1 MRFFVVVSAHDVMS
15 HRLLNPC
22 SVFMKSNSVVGC
34 TSCVLL
40 YLRTTK
46 RSTFCSKAPLPPV
59 LSTLQS
65 RRHGKIYLHLVSNA
79 GEWRANTRHG
89 RGAAEFRDGS
99 RFRGQWE
106 SDMWLQSEADPR
118 LSRLGGSGLRRAAV
132 GVPAMV
138 MIEVHGL
145 HNLMYT

>member
-15 HRLLNPC
+15 HWLLNPC
-22 SVFMKSNSVVGC
+22 SVFMNPNSVVGC

-40 YLRTTK
+40 ELRTTK
-46 RSTFCSKAPLPPV
+46 RSTFCSKAPLPP
-59 LSTLQS
+59 
-65 RRHGKIYLHLVSNA
+65 RRHGKLYLHLVSNA
-79 GEWRANTRHG
+79 GEWRANSRHG
-89 RGAAEFRDGS
+89 RGAAEFMDGS